1 MLYLYPVPPTY
12 SPKFAF
18 FFVPCYSLSLCF
30 VFLPNP
36 TSLFHVHPPSSVFL
50 SSTCSFPHI
59 PHYLSSSSCP
69 SRLQP
74 TSLLPLLRPI
84 YLLITLTHHIFKL
97 PFVHSMSYF
106 FRRRIILIFSAISLM
121 SAHNS
126 YIFCNS
132 FNFSFIF
139 FSIRLKVIDLSRLPP
154 YAPCPFLTLLPFA
167 VLAPLSRPLHHH

>member
-106 FRRRIILIFSAISLM
+106 FCRRIILIFSAISLM
-121 SAHNS
+121 SAHSS

-139 FSIRLKVIDLSRLPP
+139 FPFVSKLLTCRDFPLMLPALS
-154 YAPCPFLTLLPFA
+154 
-167 VLAPLSRPLHHH
+167 